1 MTVFGMA
8 FRANYVAAAT
18 PIGPEVTDGE
28 DLFVHGLLTKALS
41 WKPQDEYRLV
51 ATDENE
57 EGFIHSVAGI
67 ATFPRD
73 ELTAIY
79 VGCNIP
85 LACIR
90 AVVNE
95 AANRDKPN
103 FTNASWSKK

>member
-1 MTVFGMA
+1 MA
-8 FRANYVAAAT
+8 FRANYVTAAT

-79 VGCNIP
+79 VGCNMP

-103 FTNASWSKK
+103 FTNACLV